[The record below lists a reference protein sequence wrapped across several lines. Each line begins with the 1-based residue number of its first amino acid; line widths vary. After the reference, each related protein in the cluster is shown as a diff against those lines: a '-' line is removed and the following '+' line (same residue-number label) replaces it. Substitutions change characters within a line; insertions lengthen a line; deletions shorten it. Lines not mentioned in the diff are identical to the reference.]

1 MKSVVVVYFSGS
13 GHTHLMAEAIAEGV
27 RQVPDVSV
35 ELVRIHGEQIVNG
48 RWQDDRAME
57 KLDRADAIVFGSPTY
72 MGGVAAQFK
81 AFIDAASSRWFQQAW
96 KNKIAGGF
104 TSGRA
109 GSPVLQYGE
118 ESLFSN
124 FSCHITI

>member
-57 KLDRADAIVFGSPTY
+57 KLDRADAIVFGSATY

-96 KNKIAGGF
+96 KNKIASI

>member
-1 MKSVVVVYFSGS
+1 MKSVVVIYFSGA

-27 RQVPDVSV
+27 QQVPEVEV
-35 ELVRIHGEQIVNG
+35 ELLRIHGEQIVNG

-81 AFIDAASSRWFQQAW
+81 AFIDAASSRWCSAVW
-96 KNKIAGGF
+96 
-104 TSGRA
+104 S
-109 GSPVLQYGE
+109 
-118 ESLFSN
+118 
-124 FSCHITI
+124 

>member
-27 RQVPDVSV
+27 RQVADVSV

-48 RWQDDRAME
+48 RWQDGRAME

-81 AFIDAASSRWFQQAW
+81 AFIDAASSRWCSAVW
-96 KNKIAGGF
+96 
-104 TSGRA
+104 S
-109 GSPVLQYGE
+109 
-118 ESLFSN
+118 
-124 FSCHITI
+124 